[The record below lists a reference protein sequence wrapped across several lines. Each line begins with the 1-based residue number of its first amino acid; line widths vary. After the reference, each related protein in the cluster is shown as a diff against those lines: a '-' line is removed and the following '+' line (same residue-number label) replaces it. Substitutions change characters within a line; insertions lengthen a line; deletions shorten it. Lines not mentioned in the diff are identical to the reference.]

1 MGIVM
6 LCLACVL
13 AQGVE
18 PPAQLHVLEGTSPLS
33 DGSVLVF
40 RGAGFSL
47 AIGPA
52 PEGSLVLD
60 PEAGSPDDY
69 AAIMGEYLRSPLA
82 ACDFGDIL
90 YERDGISLVRLDP
103 ERTVALTEATVR
115 LRPLVEMPVRP
126 ELPRSVSFDPWVE
139 QIVAAVSQDSI
150 ISIIGRLEDF
160 GNRYWSSDSFPAAR
174 NWAITRLE
182 SMGYEVEVQ
191 AFPVGTSGG
200 FSQNLIVTIPGTV
213 YPGRYWMIGGH
224 LDSGHNPYEA
234 FPGADD
240 NASGAVTALEAART
254 MLPYQFE
261 YTVKIALWGAEEAG
275 LVGSSFYAAEAAA
288 AGDSIMGYVNLD
300 MILYGPVI
308 GPSNYDIVRVYYND
322 SSAAFCDLYDQAAD
336 LYVPDLERLD
346 TYATTGGSDHVSFWQ
361 NGFTALDLCESML
374 GENPFYHKYDDLI
387 ANYLEYFPFG
397 TNVAR
402 SAVACIAALAV
413 PVGLGIEGGPHQGSV
428 EVGISPSPAASV
440 VLVQTSGFG
449 SVQASVTLY
458 DLTGR
463 EVASTA
469 LDADREAELDVSRL
483 QPGVYLVRVAGGDG
497 PAGTARLVVCR

>member
-275 LVGSSFYAAEAAA
+275 LVGSSFYAAEAAPRA
-288 AGDSIMGYVNLD
+288 T
-300 MILYGPVI
+300 
-308 GPSNYDIVRVYYND
+308 PSW
-322 SSAAFCDLYDQAAD
+322 
-336 LYVPDLERLD
+336 D
-346 TYATTGGSDHVSFWQ
+346 T
-361 NGFTALDLCESML
+361 
-374 GENPFYHKYDDLI
+374 
-387 ANYLEYFPFG
+387 
-397 TNVAR
+397 
-402 SAVACIAALAV
+402 
-413 PVGLGIEGGPHQGSV
+413 
-428 EVGISPSPAASV
+428 
-440 VLVQTSGFG
+440 
-449 SVQASVTLY
+449 
-458 DLTGR
+458 
-463 EVASTA
+463 STW
-469 LDADREAELDVSRL
+469 
-483 QPGVYLVRVAGGDG
+483 
-497 PAGTARLVVCR
+497 T